1 MILRE
6 DFFCNLE
13 TIPRSNEVNKL
24 ILIFTV
30 HSNCL
35 PKKII
40 QEAWLT
46 PSNNNMVQVRH
57 AFLIGTTNG
66 EILTTRTLP
75 QNDMYLLEN
84 TRTVLI
90 MGYAMVFG
98 YITSIQTLQ
107 NILKVYVNIPY
118 IHLEDIHIG
127 FCVKKLCH
135 QLVNIGGF
143 FCEEN
148 I

>member
-30 HSNCL
+30 HSNFL
-35 PKKII
+35 ANKLF

-46 PSNNNMVQVRH
+46 PSYNNTVQVRY
-57 AFLIGTTNG
+57 ALIGTTNG

-75 QNDMYLLEN
+75 QNGMYLLEN

-90 MGYAMVFG
+90 MGNVMALA
-98 YITSIQTLQ
+98 TSLVYKRYKYCKGICQYTIHPFRRYTCR
-107 NILKVYVNIPY
+107 IL
-118 IHLEDIHIG
+118 
-127 FCVKKLCH
+127 
-135 QLVNIGGF
+135 
-143 FCEEN
+143 CEKTML
-148 I
+148 